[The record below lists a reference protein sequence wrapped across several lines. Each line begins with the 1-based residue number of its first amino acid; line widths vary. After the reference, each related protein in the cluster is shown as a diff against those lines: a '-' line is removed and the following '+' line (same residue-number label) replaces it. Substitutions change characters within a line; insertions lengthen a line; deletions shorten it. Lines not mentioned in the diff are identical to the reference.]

1 MKSLALILLAGSVLM
16 ASAQA
21 RESSRPTKPPV
32 SHFRGSCEPDDEGR
46 KFAAKVC
53 YTSSNPGD
61 NYDPKTGLPN
71 RNKPYVS
78 PACDESKQ
86 VTDGQRQV
94 LARMYAVAPDY
105 VKGRLCRL
113 TKFFL
118 TASSG
123 SSSDSWGFWEPPD
136 LSPNGGVFIALS
148 DQYVA
153 NDATLAGRKN
163 DVTRAL
169 LQAPED
175 PRIPSFVSSGPPD
188 PSLAALSVAAHE
200 LAHVLLADTNADG
213 VNPRHPRRS
222 VSGPPRSRCF
232 ESNFVSTSW
241 DANRFHRSMRRWVG
255 FNESAGNRP
264 KNINLRNTMS
274 ASDKLRAVYRSGY
287 FVSYFATVS
296 PEEDFNE
303 TYTHKV
309 LVDAKA
315 SLGIKFPQDDRT
327 MDVLGLVKQPI
338 PAKKI
343 ACLRQLGLLSA
354 QP

>member
-1 MKSLALILLAGSVLM
+1 MKYLGLILLAGLVLM

-21 RESSRPTKPPV
+21 REPSKPTKPPV
-32 SHFRGSCEPDDEGR
+32 SHFGGSCETDDDGK

-53 YTSSNPGD
+53 YTSSYPGD
-61 NYDPKTGLPN
+61 NYDPKTGLPG
-71 RNKPYVS
+71 RDKPYVS

-86 VTDGQRQV
+86 VTDDQRQV

-118 TASSG
+118 TASG
-123 SSSDSWGFWEPPD
+123 SPSDSWGFWEPPD
-136 LSPNGGVFIALS
+136 LSPNRGVFIALS
-148 DQYVA
+148 DRYVA
-153 NDATLAGRKN
+153 NDATLVGRKN
-163 DVTRAL
+163 ELTRAL

-175 PRIPSFVSSGPPD
+175 PRIPSFVASGPPD

-213 VNPRHPRRS
+213 VNARHPRRS

-232 ESNFVSTSW
+232 ESSFISASW
-241 DANRFHRSMRRWVG
+241 NADRFHRSMRRWVG
-255 FNESAGNRP
+255 FNEAYGNKP
-264 KNINLRNTMS
+264 KNVNLKNTMS
-274 ASDKLRAVYRSGY
+274 ASDKLRAVYRSRH
-287 FVSYFATVS
+287 FVSYFAAVS
-296 PEEDFNE
+296 PEEDFDE
-303 TYTHKV
+303 TYTYKV

-315 SLGIKFPQDDRT
+315 SLGINFPQDDRT
-327 MDVLGLVKQPI
+327 MDVLALVKQPV

-343 ACLRQLGLLSA
+343 ACLRRLGLLSA